1 LKTLSLIG
9 IGPGGLDYLTLQAIE
24 AMRRVDVFFMLEK
37 AGRGKAELLEIR
49 RRIMERYLEPDR
61 FRVVTASSPPR
72 STAEG
77 YRQGVAD
84 WHATKRALFVE
95 LFERELADGQC
106 GGFLIW
112 GDPALYDQTVSLI
125 GAIVTEAPE
134 RYRLEVIPGITAVQ
148 ALTAQHR
155 IPLNRVGETISITT
169 GRQLARCDPSTLDN
183 AFVMLD
189 GEESFQRFTGQGMDI
204 YWGAYLGT
212 KDQVLIAGDLDQRL
226 AELLET
232 RRRARERKGWIMD
245 TYLLR
250 RRSADGDD

>member
-1 LKTLSLIG
+1 MKTLTLIG
-9 IGPGGLDYLTLQAIE
+9 IGPGGPEYLTLQAIE

-37 AGRGKAELLEIR
+37 AGRGKEELLEIR
-49 RRIMERYLEPDR
+49 RRIMDRYLEPGR
-61 FRVVTASSPPR
+61 YRVVTASSPPR

-77 YRQGVAD
+77 YRQGVAA
-84 WHATKRALFVE
+84 WHAEKRALFVE
-95 LFERELADGQC
+95 LFERELANGQC
-106 GGFLIW
+106 GAFLIW

-125 GAIVTEAPE
+125 SAIVAAAPD
-134 RYRLEVIPGITAVQ
+134 RYALEVIPGITAVQ

-155 IPLNRVGETISITT
+155 IPLNRVGEAINITT
-169 GRQLARCDPSTLDN
+169 GRQMAQCDPSGVNN

-189 GEESFQRFTGQGMDI
+189 GEETFQRFTGKNMDI

-212 KDQVLIAGDLDQRL
+212 DDELLIAGDLDAVL
-226 AELLET
+226 GELLQT

-250 RRSADGDD
+250 RRLRDD

>member
-1 LKTLSLIG
+1 MKTLSLIG
-9 IGPGGLDYLTLQAIE
+9 IGPGGPEYLTLQAIE

-37 AGRGKAELLEIR
+37 AGRGKEELLEIR
-49 RRIMERYLEPDR
+49 HRIVDRYLEPGR
-61 FRVVTASSPPR
+61 YRVVTASSPPR

-77 YRQGVAD
+77 YRQGVAA
-84 WHATKRALFVE
+84 WHAEKRALFVE
-95 LFERELADGQC
+95 LFERELAEGQC
-106 GGFLIW
+106 GAFLIW

-125 GAIVTEAPE
+125 SVIVAAAPD
-134 RYRLEVIPGITAVQ
+134 RYALEVIPGITAVQ

-155 IPLNRVGETISITT
+155 IPLNRVGEAINLTT
-169 GRQLARCDPSTLDN
+169 GRQMAHCDPSSVNN

-189 GEESFQRFTGQGMDI
+189 GEETFQRFTGQNMDI

-212 KDQVLIAGDLDQRL
+212 DDELLIAGSLDEVL
-226 AELLET
+226 DELLET

-250 RRSADGDD
+250 RRPRDD

>member
-1 LKTLSLIG
+1 MKTLTLIG
-9 IGPGGLDYLTLQAIE
+9 IGPGGPEYLTLQAIE

-37 AGRGKAELLEIR
+37 EGRGKEELLEIR
-49 RRIMERYLEPDR
+49 RRIMDRYLEPGR
-61 FRVVTASSPPR
+61 YRVVTASSPPR

-77 YRQGVAD
+77 YRQGVAA
-84 WHATKRALFVE
+84 WHAEKRALFVE
-95 LFERELADGQC
+95 LFERELANGQC
-106 GGFLIW
+106 GAFLIW

-125 GAIVTEAPE
+125 SAIVAAAPD
-134 RYRLEVIPGITAVQ
+134 RYALEVIPGITAVQ

-155 IPLNRVGETISITT
+155 IPLNRVGEAISVTT
-169 GRQLARCDPSTLDN
+169 GRQMAQCDPSGVNN

-189 GEESFQRFTGQGMDI
+189 GEETFQRFTGKNMDI

-212 KDQVLIAGDLDQRL
+212 DDELLIAGDLDAVL
-226 AELLET
+226 GELLQT

-250 RRSADGDD
+250 RRLRDD

>member
-1 LKTLSLIG
+1 MKTLSLIG
-9 IGPGGLDYLTLQAIE
+9 IGPGGPEYLTLQAIE

-37 AGRGKAELLEIR
+37 EGRGKEELLEVR
-49 RRIMERYLEPDR
+49 RTIMDRHLEPDR
-61 FRVVTASSPPR
+61 FRVVTANSPPR

-77 YRQGVAD
+77 YHQGVEA
-84 WHATKRALFVE
+84 WHAEKRALFVE
-95 LFERELADGQC
+95 LFERELMDGQC
-106 GGFLIW
+106 GAFLIW

-125 GAIVTEAPE
+125 SAIVAAAPDC
-134 RYRLEVIPGITAVQ
+134 YALEVIPGISAVQ

-155 IPLNRVGETISITT
+155 IPLNRVGEGISITT
-169 GRQLARCDPSTLDN
+169 GRQMAQCDPSSVNN

-189 GEESFQRFTGQGMDI
+189 GEEAFQHFIGQDMDI

-212 KDQVLIAGDLDQRL
+212 DDELLIAGGLDEVL

-232 RRRARERKGWIMD
+232 RHRARERKGWIMD

-250 RRSADGDD
+250 RRS